1 MLHEFWANRTS
12 SKNEPVEKSLLA
24 STTVISLQIEYTT
37 DVEMK
42 CI

>member
-12 SKNEPVEKSLLA
+12 SVNEPVEKSLLA
-24 STTVISLQIEYTT
+24 STIVISLQIEYAIE
-37 DVEMK
+37 VEMK